1 MSDALLPLDAAA
13 IARLTAATRR
23 GDVACF
29 PADTVYGLAT
39 DPDDAEAVARMAALK
54 DRPPG
59 KPDAVMCWSLE
70 TALEAIG
77 RQPEGIDHAL
87 RALLP
92 GPVGVLLP
100 NPERRFAAACGADP
114 TTLGLRVPRIAGGP
128 VDAPPVAQT
137 SANRAGGADPVRLA
151 DVPADVRA
159 GCAVVLDGGARP
171 GVASTIVDL
180 RPLAAGGR
188 WRIVRE
194 GAVPVATLAAR
205 LDGATPGWADTGAL
219 GR

>member
-1 MSDALLPLDAAA
+1 MSAPVLPLDAAA
-13 IARLTAATRR
+13 IATLTAATRR

-39 DPDDAEAVARMAALK
+39 DPEDADAVARMAALK

-59 KPDAVMCWSLE
+59 KPDAVMCWSLDA
-70 TALEAIG
+70 ALEAIG
-77 RQPEGIDHAL
+77 PQPDGIDRAL
-87 RALLP
+87 RVLLP

-100 NPERRFAAACGADP
+100 NPERRFAAACGTDP
-114 TTLGLRVPRIAGGP
+114 TTLGLRVPRIASGP
-128 VDAPPVAQT
+128 VDAPPIAQT
-137 SANRAGGADPVRLA
+137 SANRAGEADPVRLA

-159 GCAVVLDGGARP
+159 GCAVVLDGGALP

-194 GAVPVATLAAR
+194 GAVPAAAIAAR
-205 LDGATPGWADTGAL
+205 LDGATPGGADTGAA